1 MIDVLVIGSGGAALS
16 AALFA
21 KREGAKVLIVTK
33 SEITNSQTVMAQ
45 GGINAA
51 LGNEDSDSIELHIKD
66 TLKASRGLG
75 NKEMINLMCQ
85 EGPYIIAWL
94 ETIGVNFSRINNA
107 SSPLKSIAQR
117 KLGGSSAK
125 RACYAQDY
133 TGLKI
138 INSLIEQIIKED
150 IEVLEHHFLLNL
162 ISQDNQIKGAIFL
175 DTINGNIVE
184 VQAKT
189 TIVATGGYGAI
200 YYNHTTNN
208 NQATGDGIAAILR
221 AGGSVSNLEF
231 IQFHPTALKNSLVLI
246 SESARSE
253 GGILINS
260 NNERF
265 VDELAPRDEVASAV
279 FKQMQDGKEV
289 FLDLRGVDKEILLKK
304 LPQEL
309 KLCQIY
315 ENIDPL
321 KELIPIRSVVHYTMG
336 GVEVNKN
343 LEVVGLKNCYCI
355 GEAANA
361 NVHGANRLGGNSLL
375 EILSFGKIA
384 GINSANKAKEVN
396 YNKPN
401 IDTLKQNQAYITSI
415 FAKKSEL
422 NFYDAKKELG
432 DIMFSEV
439 GIIRD
444 EKSLSSALNKI
455 KAMQF
460 NYQKMGIKDKS
471 KTNNSELIEFLEF
484 SNALFL
490 APLITTM
497 ALNRKESRGAHIRS
511 DYPNSSDEFLK
522 SFVFKLGA
530 KNEN

>member
-21 KREGAKVLIVTK
+21 KREGAKVLIATK
-33 SEITNSQTVMAQ
+33 SEISNSQTVMAQ

-51 LGNEDSDSIELHIKD
+51 LGNEDEDFINLHIED

-75 NKEMINLMCQ
+75 DKEMTKLMCQ

-117 KLGGSSAK
+117 RLGGSSAK

-138 INSLIEQIIKED
+138 IHTLIEQIIKED

-162 ISQDNQIKGAIFL
+162 ISDNNEIKGGIFL
-175 DTINGNIVE
+175 DTIGGNIVE
-184 VQAKT
+184 IQAKT

-208 NQATGDGIAAILR
+208 NQAKGDGIAAILR

-231 IQFHPTALKNSLVLI
+231 VQFHPTALKNSLVLI

-260 NNERF
+260 KKERF
-265 VDELAPRDEVASAV
+265 VNELAPRDEVASAV
-279 FKQMQDGKEV
+279 FNQMQEGNEV
-289 FLDLRGVDKEILLKK
+289 FLDLRVINKEILQKK

-309 KLCQIY
+309 KLCKIF

-321 KELIPIRSVVHYTMG
+321 NEPIPIRSVVHYTMG

-343 LEVVGLKNCYCI
+343 LEAIGLKNCYCI

-361 NVHGANRLGGNSLL
+361 KVHGANRLGGNSLL
-375 EILSFGKIA
+375 EILAFGKIA
-384 GINSANKAKEVN
+384 GINSAQKAKEIN
-396 YNKPN
+396 YKEAP
-401 IDTLKQNQAYITSI
+401 IEFLKQNQAYIASI
-415 FAKKSEL
+415 FNKENKF
-422 NFYDAKKELG
+422 NFYNAKKELG
-432 DIMFSEV
+432 DIMFSDV
-439 GIIRD
+439 GIVRS
-444 EKSLSSALNKI
+444 EESLSRALNKI

-460 NYQKMGIKDKS
+460 NYQKMGINDKS
-471 KTNNSELIEFLEF
+471 KKNNSELIEFLEF

-490 APLITTM
+490 APLIATM
-497 ALNRKESRGAHIRS
+497 ALKRQESRGAHIRS
-511 DYPNSSDEFLK
+511 DYPKSSDNFLK
-522 SFVFKLGA
+522 SFVFSLGV
-530 KNEN
+530 KDEN